1 MDMSSNRFKFLG
13 TLASMLVVGVAV
25 GWFARPR
32 DLPAS
37 ASGSS
42 TPDVLKPAPLATRDP
57 VAAAP
62 AAKPAPAAMSAA
74 DFEKLAEQ
82 SMVGS
87 ASTRAAAIG
96 DLANAPREQAL
107 PVLKRVLLNGEVGID
122 RPLALRSLR
131 TLALTQGD
139 ADGGIRAA
147 VRDAI
152 YHGDD
157 ESMADEL
164 QSTLGDIEQA
174 AAR

>member
-32 DLPAS
+32 DLPAP
-37 ASGSS
+37 ATGSPTADVV
-42 TPDVLKPAPLATRDP
+42 TPGAETN
-57 VAAAP
+57 AP
-62 AAKPAPAAMSAA
+62 ADVAPVTKPAPAAMSAA
-74 DFEKLAEQ
+74 DFDRLAEQ

-87 ASTRAAAIG
+87 AGMRGAAIA
-96 DLANAPREQAL
+96 DLANAPRDKAL
-107 PVLKRVLLNGEVGID
+107 PVLKRVLLNGEIGVD

-131 TLALTQGD
+131 ALALSQGD

-147 VRDAI
+147 VREAI

-157 ESMADEL
+157 DSMADEL
-164 QSTLGDIEQA
+164 QSTLGEVEQT